1 MTGQA
6 FPTLPL
12 IRGDQD
18 PDSFFVD
25 SNYGPLLFD
34 TGAAT
39 SQLKRSALTEGLA
52 RRGRVK
58 SRGLLGTAE
67 QDTATV
73 ELLEVGGLSVRGLKV
88 TLDDTHGILGADVLG
103 NYVYT
108 FDVERLAVTF
118 IEPFSGGVKCRVGPR
133 RHFFVP
139 VEIGGRKARALLD
152 TGASASLIDAGFYR
166 KVFGR
171 AAEGEHE
178 EGTDVTGASLDSQL
192 VSIDSLKIGEVTFPA
207 HEFAALA
214 FSAILPLPLRISPI
228 AAILGATT
236 LSVKKFSINH
246 RGGYLMIEDYAGT

>member
-1 MTGQA
+1 MAGHA

-18 PDSFFVD
+18 PNSFFVD

-39 SQLKRSALTEGLA
+39 SQLKRSALTEALA
-52 RRGRVK
+52 GRGRVK

-73 ELLEVGGLSVRGLKV
+73 ELLEAGGLSVRGLKV

-103 NYVYT
+103 DYAYT
-108 FDVERLAVTF
+108 FDLERLAVTF
-118 IEPFSGGVKCRVGPR
+118 IAPFTDGVRCRVGPR

-139 VEIGGRKARALLD
+139 VEIGGRRARALLD

-166 KVFGR
+166 KAFGR
-171 AAEGEHE
+171 AAEGAHE
-178 EGTDVTGASLDSQL
+178 EGTDVTGATLDTQL
-192 VSIDSLKIGEVTFPA
+192 VSIGSLKIGEVTFPA
-207 HEFAALA
+207 HEFAAFD
-214 FSAILPLPLRISPI
+214 FSAIFPLPLRISPI

-236 LSVKKFSINH
+236 LAAKKFSINH
-246 RGGYLMIEDYAGT
+246 RDGYLRLENYTGT